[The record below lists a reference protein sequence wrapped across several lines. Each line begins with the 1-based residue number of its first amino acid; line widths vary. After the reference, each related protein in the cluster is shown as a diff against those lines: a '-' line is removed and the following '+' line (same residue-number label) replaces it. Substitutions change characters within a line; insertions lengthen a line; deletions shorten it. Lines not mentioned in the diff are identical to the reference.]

1 MFWRIL
7 KKDLK
12 RKKTM
17 NVIMLLFVILSSMF
31 AAASVNNVTAV
42 NGGIDRYFELADVP
56 DAVVSM
62 HTDCDADKKIE
73 NMSGVTGVKKT
84 YLACVFNPKSFKYQG
99 KEMTNF
105 INPAYLLSENEMSIN
120 YFDENDKRIESVEKG
135 CIYCTGSFSAN
146 TDMKPGDI
154 IEFEAGST
162 KKSFRYMGRVKCAIK
177 SNDAGSS
184 PNILMN
190 SEDFDELAHNQ
201 DLIIDRMSEKVLFVN
216 TDDVDSLKPLE
227 EEYDGL
233 YVSSRDSF
241 RNIYFYDMIAA
252 YILMA
257 ISIML
262 MITAFIVLR
271 FTIGFTISEE
281 FREIG
286 VMKAVGIANGGI
298 RGLYIVKYLAIAVV
312 GALIGFAGSIP
323 LSNMML
329 GTLSENMVFDG
340 SNNITY
346 GIISSV
352 AVIAIIMFFCYTCTR
367 RVNKLSPIDAV
378 RNGQTGER
386 FGKRSVM
393 SLSRSKLPS
402 TSFMSI
408 NDVLSAPRRFA
419 IIILVFA
426 LLLIMLMMMSCFAL
440 TLKSDN
446 IKTLFLMP
454 DETDVQIMDVS
465 TMADIFFDSSTLDE
479 TLSDVEDK
487 LRDNNIPGRVSMS
500 IMLNNETKHGD
511 KSETLMYIMFK
522 GNTDYEQQV
531 IEGYK
536 PKKENEVSVTSSVLE
551 RLDAEIG
558 DTITA
563 EYDGGQR
570 EYIITGVVSSFASP
584 AVFLCKDYD
593 YGKQQFEG
601 TMGISI
607 DFDGAPD
614 KATIEK
620 NVEKLKDILNTEQ
633 VYTTSDYI
641 KMTTGMSDT
650 LNSIKHMLII
660 LTVIIVSMIV
670 VLMERSFISKEKSE
684 IALMKAVG
692 ISGKSI
698 VLQHTL
704 RFALVAF
711 AAVVLSLVSF
721 MPISNVI
728 MNWICAMIGDVSDIR
743 CDYDPTEIFAV
754 FPAILVGI
762 TVIGAFLTALYTRTI
777 KSSDTASIE

>member
-1 MFWRIL
+1 MFFRIL
-7 KKDLK
+7 KKDLR

-17 NVIMLLFVILSSMF
+17 NVILLLFIILSSMF
-31 AAASVNNVTAV
+31 AAAAVNNVVTV
-42 NGGIDRYFELADVP
+42 NGGIDSYFELAEVP

-62 HTDCDADKKIE
+62 KTDCDADKKIE

-105 INPAYLLSENEMSIN
+105 INPAYLMSENEMSMN

-162 KKSFRYMGRVKCAIK
+162 KKSFRYMGRMKCAIK

-190 SEDFDELAHNQ
+190 SEDYDELAHNQ

-216 TDDVDSLKPLE
+216 TDDVNSLIALEKEYDSL
-227 EEYDGL
+227 
-233 YVSSRDSF
+233 YVNTRDSY
-241 RNIYFYDMIAA
+241 RNNFFYDMIAA

-262 MITAFIVLR
+262 MITAFVVLR

-286 VMKAVGIANGGI
+286 VMKAVGIANSGI
-298 RGLYIVKYLAIAVV
+298 RGLYIVKYLAIAVI
-312 GALIGFAGSIP
+312 GAAAGFAGSVP
-323 LSNMML
+323 LSRLML
-329 GTLSENMVFDG
+329 GTLSDNMVFDG
-340 SNNITY
+340 SNSITY

-352 AVIAIIMFFCYTCTR
+352 AVVMIIMFFCYSCTR
-367 RVNKLSPIDAV
+367 KVNKLSPIDAV
-378 RNGQTGER
+378 RSGQTGER
-386 FGKRSVM
+386 FGKRSIM
-393 SLSRSKLPS
+393 SLGRSKLPS
-402 TSFMSI
+402 TSFLSI
-408 NDVLSAPRRFA
+408 NDLLSAPKRFVMITIVFA
-419 IIILVFA
+419 IS
-426 LLLIMLMMMSCFAL
+426 LLMLMMMSCFSL
-440 TLKSDN
+440 TLKSDT

-465 TMADIFFDSSTLDE
+465 TLSDMFFDSSKLDGTLKDI
-479 TLSDVEDK
+479 DRK
-487 LRDNNIPGRVSMS
+487 LKDNDIPGRVSMS
-500 IMLNNETKHGD
+500 VMFNHETDHDNKN
-511 KSETLMYIMFK
+511 ETLMYIMFK
-522 GNTDYEQQV
+522 GDTDYEQEV

-536 PKKENEVSVTSSVLE
+536 PTKDDEVSVTSSVLE

-563 EYDGGQR
+563 DCGGEQK
-570 EYIITGVVSSFASP
+570 EFIITGVVSSFASP

-593 YGKQQFEG
+593 YGTQQLEG

-607 DFDGAPD
+607 DFDGDPD
-614 KATIEK
+614 KETIEA

-650 LNSIKHMLII
+650 LNSIKHMLIV
-660 LTVIIVSMIV
+660 LTVIISTMIV

-692 ISGKSI
+692 ISGRSI
-698 VLQHTL
+698 VMQHTL
-704 RFALVAF
+704 RFALVSA
-711 AAVVLSLVSF
+711 AAVILSLASF

-728 MNWICAMIGDVSDIR
+728 MNWICSMIGDVSGIR
-743 CDYDPTEIFAV
+743 CVFDPTEIFV
-754 FPAILVGI
+754 IFPALLVGI
-762 TVIGAFLTALYTRTI
+762 TVAGAYITALYTRTI